1 MILLDSPTSGFSADS
16 FLEGS
21 EDGIA
26 DDKKSI
32 KDSKA
37 SKWRTKSKDENETLS
52 LCLVLSWVV
61 LNSGPSLSAYK

>member
-37 SKWRTKSKDENETLS
+37 SKWRTKSKDENET
-52 LCLVLSWVV
+52 
-61 LNSGPSLSAYK
+61 